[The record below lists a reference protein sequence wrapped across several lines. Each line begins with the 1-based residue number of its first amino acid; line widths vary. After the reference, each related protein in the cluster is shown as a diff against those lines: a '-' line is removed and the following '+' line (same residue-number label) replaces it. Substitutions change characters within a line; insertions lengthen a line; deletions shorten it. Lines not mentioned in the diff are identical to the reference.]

1 MQLGQPLT
9 LDDYYLWRKD
19 TKRYPWQ
26 RQYLNVEFY
35 KYERK
40 RIVKAQ
46 DWYKKARRVGL
57 NSNLDEISLYVVP
70 SELSTS
76 WKAAIAESGN
86 FSYIGLSVLVN
97 SPQTSLIGLIP
108 HAVKQPQE
116 YRLIL
121 VKKSKGKIVFNRRL
135 NEPAFVTIIEEWEY
149 LDSDYIYRD
158 VPYERRIV
166 SKIIREYLIDDKQ
179 ISLSFQSPVMGAPY
193 DGTFGG
199 ISLSSIAGDS
209 SFAKELVKTIQ
220 LIVPPEYRTVRPPK
234 SVYRGSAF
242 NYARGID
249 FCFAE
254 RPYPSSNILSSI
266 CTNKYAGVNKELSKR
281 RTFTGEFSIFSTINH
296 MGNGTDVWKEL
307 LRNFTNTEVTLP
319 ENLDDLVEAD
329 VYLKYLRNVIN
340 EDLWIQVV
348 HSRQYRPGMNAEMDD
363 VLIGVAAGLKKD
375 FDVLLSDIHRKEE
388 DKEYLVMSLL
398 GPSVHNLRRIAQSL
412 ARSDEKEVLN
422 ADYFKKAR
430 NLLIDNFTG
439 FIEHPNFKKMRE
451 KMEASRADA
460 RFSVVQ
466 TEIVHNPRSSV
477 VEIFQ
482 AVKSKGLFRDV
493 YDLQG
498 LLDWM
503 KKKGYVIVDMN
514 KQYRWV

>member
-1 MQLGQPLT
+1 MQLGEPLT
-9 LDDYYLWRKD
+9 LSDYYLWRKD
-19 TKRYPWQ
+19 TRKYPWQ
-26 RQYLNVEFY
+26 RQHLNMEFY
-35 KYERK
+35 KYEQK
-40 RIVKAQ
+40 RIMKAR
-46 DWYKKARRVGL
+46 DWYNKARRVGL
-57 NSNLDEISLYVVP
+57 NSNLDEISLYVIP
-70 SELSTS
+70 LELFTS

-86 FSYIGLSVLVN
+86 FSYIGLSALAN

-108 HAVKQPQE
+108 PAVKQPQE

-121 VKKSKGKIVFNRRL
+121 VKKSRGKRLFNGRL
-135 NEPAFVTIIEEWEY
+135 NKAEFVTIIEEWEY

-158 VPYERRIV
+158 IPYERRIV
-166 SKIIREYLIDDKQ
+166 SKIIREYLIDDEQ
-179 ISLSFQSPVMGAPY
+179 ISLSFQSPVMSAPH

-220 LIVPPEYRTVRPPK
+220 LIVPPEYRTLRPPK
-234 SVYRGSAF
+234 SAYRGSTF
-242 NYARGID
+242 NYAHGID
-249 FCFAE
+249 FHYAE

-296 MGNGTDVWKEL
+296 TGNGTDVWKEL
-307 LRNFTNTEVTLP
+307 LKNFTNTEVTLP
-319 ENLDDLVEAD
+319 ENLDDLMEVD
-329 VYLKYLRNVIN
+329 VYLKHLRNVIN

-363 VLIGVAAGLKKD
+363 AFIRAVTGLKKD

-388 DKEYLVMSLL
+388 DREYVVMSLL
-398 GPSVHNLRRIAQSL
+398 KPSVHNLRRIAQSL
-412 ARSDEKEVLN
+412 ARSDEKEELN
-422 ADYFKKAR
+422 VDYLKRAR

-439 FIEHPNFKKMRE
+439 FIEHPNFVTMRW
-451 KMEASRADA
+451 KMEESRADA

-477 VEIFQ
+477 AEIFQ

-503 KKKGYVIVDMN
+503 QKRGHVIVDMN
-514 KQYRWV
+514 KRYRWV